1 MSYRMQD
8 KMSDRMSEYLSGL
21 MSEYMPGKASEY
33 MSQGIAGT
41 KVSTITI
48 PVRSHLQQGFIMEV
62 PVDRGV
68 HPL

>member
-33 MSQGIAGT
+33 VTGYRWNESFHNYHPSP
-41 KVSTITI
+41 VS
-48 PVRSHLQQGFIMEV
+48 PAARFIMEV